1 MPASTLPRCR
11 GRLAGAALG
20 LSCAVA
26 LAAQP
31 APGQYAAQWCV
42 LALPNAQASCGPV
55 QVKWRTAG
63 HATVRIS
70 DIVYSLR
77 LRTSQVD
84 VVLKQG
90 AMQIDG
96 FTTTYEWA
104 GRTLR
109 FVDTQKNVHY
119 ELQTL
124 AAPDR
129 HLAPAPRR

>member
-1 MPASTLPRCR
+1 MAGSTLERCR
-11 GRLAGAALG
+11 GGLAGAALG

-31 APGQYAAQWCV
+31 APGEYAAQWCV
-42 LALPNAQASCGPV
+42 TLANAQATCGPV
-55 QVKWRTAG
+55 QVKWRSAG

-96 FTTTYEWA
+96 FTAIYEWA
-104 GRTLR
+104 GTTLR
-109 FVDTQKNVHY
+109 FVDAQKSVHY
-119 ELQTL
+119 ELQTA
-124 AAPDR
+124 AAPGR
-129 HLAPAPRR
+129 QVEPVPRR